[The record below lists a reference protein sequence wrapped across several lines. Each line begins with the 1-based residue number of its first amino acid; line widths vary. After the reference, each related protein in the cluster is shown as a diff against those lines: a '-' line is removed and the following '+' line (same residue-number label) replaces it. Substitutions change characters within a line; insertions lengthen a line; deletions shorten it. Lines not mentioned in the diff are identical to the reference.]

1 MTVILAILPIV
12 LVILCGYGLVRRG
25 AVTPEQWTGIEILS
39 FRFLIPVVLIRAIA
53 TARLDL
59 SQLGPMLGLTLL
71 ALTLGGGL
79 VLALRLAGPRLT
91 LPDPDFTTLF
101 QTTIR
106 WNAFIALAAA
116 ELLAGPPAL
125 ELIAAALALLIPLIN
140 VAAISVLVRYGT
152 AQTTLRG
159 ILGTILNNPIVRG
172 CLIGLA
178 INMAGRLWGLTLP
191 QPVIEALDLIG
202 RAALG
207 VGLLAVGAA
216 IVPARLLR
224 RSPAVVLG
232 VLLRLVLCPLLF
244 LALAQAV
251 GLGQLET
258 LAGLLVCA
266 VPAASNGYIL
276 ARQMG
281 GNAELYADILTWQTV
296 LSLITLPLLTGLVL
310 I

>member
-1 MTVILAILPIV
+1 MSIILAILPIV
-12 LVILCGYGLVRRG
+12 LVILCGYGLVRRR

-39 FRFLIPVVLIRAIA
+39 FRFLIPVVLIRAVA
-53 TARLDL
+53 TADLDL
-59 SQLGPMLGLTLL
+59 SRLGPMLGVTALGL
-71 ALTLGGGL
+71 AGGL
-79 VLALRLAGPRLT
+79 VLCLRGVGLRQW

-116 ELLAGPPAL
+116 ELLAGPVAL
-125 ELIAAALALLIPLIN
+125 ELIAAALAVLIPLIN
-140 VAAISVLVRYGT
+140 VAAISALVRYGT
-152 AQTTLRG
+152 AKTTLWG
-159 ILGTILNNPIVRG
+159 IVSTILNNPIVRG
-172 CLIGLA
+172 CAIGLA
-178 INMAGRLWGLTLP
+178 INLAGKLWGLSLP
-191 QPVIEALDLIG
+191 EPAIAALDLIG

-224 RSPAVVLG
+224 RSPAVILG
-232 VLLRLVLCPLLF
+232 VCARLLLCPLLF
-244 LALAQAV
+244 LGLAS
-251 GLGQLET
+251 GLGLDQLET

-296 LSLITLPLLTGLVL
+296 LSLITLPVLTGLAL
-310 I
+310 A